1 MIFLAC
7 KQARLTGSQAL
18 TGQIVRGTNS
28 SQLIIQAEKSGLS
41 LTRLLNE
48 WVFFSQAP
56 SSSQTIWFVCS
67 PYTIQLFKHFFPK
80 HLTD

>member
-48 WVFFSQAP
+48 
-56 SSSQTIWFVCS
+56 
-67 PYTIQLFKHFFPK
+67 
-80 HLTD
+80 